1 MNTTARV
8 SSDRPANLSPNS
20 GDSRPFDIT
29 RLTGAPFHLDEAGV
43 VWVEE
48 TLHGMR
54 TEDKLRQLFCLVT
67 YSDDQSA
74 LERIAGDIR
83 PGGIMCRPMP
93 LVACRRVVD
102 ILQSCSAIPLL
113 IAANLEA
120 GGSGAL
126 TDGTQL
132 GRPMQLAAAPR
143 GRAEWARR
151 LGAVCG
157 AEGAAAGIN
166 WAFAPVADID
176 TNWRNP
182 ITNTRTFGSDPGTV
196 GEMAE
201 AYIAEVQKHGLAA
214 AVKHFPGDGQD
225 ERDQHIAPSVNSLSV
240 EDWDRT
246 YGQIYRRAIR
256 AGVRSVMVG
265 HILFPAWSR
274 RMHPGI
280 PDRDILPATVSYDIV
295 TTLLRDRLGFD
306 GLIVTDASTMAGLA
320 VYLPRH
326 VLVPAAIAA
335 GCDMFLFTKDTEED
349 IGYMEK
355 GFRDGIITPER
366 LDMAVTRIL
375 ALKASL
381 GLHRAQAAGS
391 FVPPE
396 ATARSV
402 VACPDFR
409 RWAAECAAESITL
422 VKQEPGVLPLTP
434 QKYPRVLFVPL
445 DNRQDGTSVFQNDD
459 SQNLRL
465 QHALE
470 AEGFSVTVFQAPA
483 GFEGMMTPVREMTE
497 RYDLILYAASLAT
510 RSNQTVVRITWQ
522 NPMGVNVPVYTHTIP
537 TVFISLDN
545 PYHLIDVPLV
555 RTYINCYAGN
565 ETVIRALMDKLTGR
579 APFVGV
585 SPVDPFCGR
594 WEAKL

>member
-132 GRPMQLAAAPR
+132 GRPMQLAAA
-143 GRAEWARR
+143 
-151 LGAVCG
+151 
-157 AEGAAAGIN
+157 
-166 WAFAPVADID
+166 
-176 TNWRNP
+176 
-182 ITNTRTFGSDPGTV
+182 
-196 GEMAE
+196 
-201 AYIAEVQKHGLAA
+201 
-214 AVKHFPGDGQD
+214 VKHFPGDGQD

-280 PDRDILPATVSYDIV
+280 PDRDILPATVNYDIV

-349 IGYMEK
+349 IGYMEQ